1 MSFNTK
7 FNRRSFLMT
16 GAALAGGLALAPRS
30 VLAAQY
36 RIDLSVNAGSS
47 ELAFAELFDT
57 LGIAQK
63 WDVELNTTPIADGS
77 RIIASLI
84 SGTAAMCPGSGFSN
98 VLVAI
103 EKGADL
109 KLVCGN
115 SDKIAQAVFTKRDDI
130 QSISDLAGKTIAV
143 GAPGALLHQYM
154 IAILRKHGV
163 DPSSVNFVNAGSS
176 TNTFRAAAG
185 GTVDAAPGLL
195 NALPLA
201 EEQGLRVIAEVW
213 EEVPSFPYQA
223 GYASSRAIRDQR
235 EEIIRTICCYGDLY
249 NFIQSDAPEA
259 KGSYVDAFVNAA
271 EMNREAAAYQWEW
284 VHANQAY
291 SIDLM
296 AESIDFLQ
304 DLNLEA
310 GLQTRKLPIEEIA
323 DFSLLEEAKQRLGLG

>member
-154 IAILRKHGV
+154 IAILRKHGGEFRQCGFKYKHI
-163 DPSSVNFVNAGSS
+163 SRGSGWHS
-176 TNTFRAAAG
+176 RCRSRTVERLAVGRRTRA
-185 GTVDAAPGLL
+185 P
-195 NALPLA
+195 
-201 EEQGLRVIAEVW
+201 R
-213 EEVPSFPYQA
+213 Y
-223 GYASSRAIRDQR
+223 
-235 EEIIRTICCYGDLY
+235 C
-249 NFIQSDAPEA
+249 
-259 KGSYVDAFVNAA
+259 
-271 EMNREAAAYQWEW
+271 
-284 VHANQAY
+284 
-291 SIDLM
+291 
-296 AESIDFLQ
+296 
-304 DLNLEA
+304 
-310 GLQTRKLPIEEIA
+310 
-323 DFSLLEEAKQRLGLG
+323 

>member
-1 MSFNTK
+1 MFINNNLS
-7 FNRRSFLMT
+7 RRSFLIA
-16 GAALAGGLALAPRS
+16 GAAAAGGVALAPRMA
-30 VLAAQY
+30 LAAQY
-36 RIDLSVNAGSS
+36 QIELSVNAGSS
-47 ELAFAELFDT
+47 ELAFAELFASR
-57 LGIAQK
+57 GIAEK
-63 WDVELNTTPIADGS
+63 WDIDMRPTPISDGS
-77 RIIASLI
+77 KVIASLI
-84 SGTAAMCPGSGFSN
+84 SGGSAMCPGSGFSN

-130 QSISDLAGKTIAV
+130 HSVADLAGKTIAV

-163 DPSSVNFVNAGSS
+163 DPASVNFVNAGSS

-195 NALPLA
+195 NAMPLA

-223 GYASSRAIRDQR
+223 GYASSAAIQNQR
-235 EEIIRTICCYGDLY
+235 EEIIRTICSYGELY
-249 NFIQSDAPEA
+249 AFIQSDAPDA
-259 KGSYVDAFVNAA
+259 KTAYVDAFVKAA
-271 EMNREAAAYQWEW
+271 EMAPEAAAFQWDW

-291 SIDLM
+291 SIDLF
-296 AESIDFLQ
+296 AEAIDFLQ
-304 DLNLEA
+304 DLNIEA
-310 GLQTRKLPIEEIA
+310 GLQTTKMPIEQIA
-323 DFSLLEEAKQRLGLG
+323 DFSLLEEAKQRLGQG